1 MTQAK
6 AASEQQDNNETE
18 ANAPILVDLGKKP
31 KKKVNKLRKGRG
43 PLMDVIDETLAE
55 LKSHNKLEDG
65 AQPIVIVVREKK
77 KRSKW
82 MKW

>member
-6 AASEQQDNNETE
+6 AAAEQQEAGDTE
-18 ANAPILVDLGKKP
+18 VKTPILVDLGKKP
-31 KKKVNKLRKGRG
+31 KKKVKKLRKGRG
-43 PLMDVIDETLAE
+43 PLMDVIDDTLAE
-55 LKSHNKLEDG
+55 LRSHDKLDDG

>member
-1 MTQAK
+1 
-6 AASEQQDNNETE
+6 
-18 ANAPILVDLGKKP
+18 
-31 KKKVNKLRKGRG
+31 
-43 PLMDVIDETLAE
+43 MDVIDETLAE